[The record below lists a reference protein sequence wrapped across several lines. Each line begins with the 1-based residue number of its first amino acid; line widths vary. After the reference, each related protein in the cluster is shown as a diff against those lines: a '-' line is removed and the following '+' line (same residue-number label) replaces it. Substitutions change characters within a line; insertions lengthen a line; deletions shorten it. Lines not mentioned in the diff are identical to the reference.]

1 MTEKVI
7 YEGPIFTL
15 VNEDV
20 TIKNKVYQRD
30 IIHHPGGVGILC
42 MIDHKILLVKQV
54 RQAIDLETIE
64 IPAGK
69 LEYGEDPLECGMREL
84 NEETGY
90 ACSSMRLIQS
100 FYTTPGFCDE
110 KLWIYEAIDPIEAKE
125 HLPQDE
131 DEGLHSFWLPLEE
144 AYSKVLNQEITD
156 AKTIIAI
163 LYAVAARRE

>member
-15 VNEDV
+15 VKEDV

-42 MIDHKILLVKQV
+42 MINHKILLVKQV

-110 KLWIYEAIDPIEAKE
+110 NCGSMKPSIQSRPRNICP
-125 HLPQDE
+125 
-131 DEGLHSFWLPLEE
+131 
-144 AYSKVLNQEITD
+144 
-156 AKTIIAI
+156 KTKMKISIPFGC
-163 LYAVAARRE
+163 LSRKRTRKF